1 MTNKLIFLCVLV
13 LLELNLKAQRLTL
26 DDLIVVQKSDL
37 AELTAF
43 LGNKGWEFY
52 SSKLPTTNDYGEISF
67 VHSKQEYEEKAAA
80 WIHILFDDSLSTR
93 VLYQTGSREVYQAF
107 QNKVAAYGMEENS
120 QSVADGSISTAYTG
134 KNYALIMTHTTTDDF
149 NRPVYV
155 FSLWEKRDYLI
166 DKLLKSLKED
176 K

>member
-1 MTNKLIFLCVLV
+1 MTNKLIFLSVFV
-13 LLELNLKAQRLTL
+13 LLALNIKAQRLTL
-26 DDLIVVQKSDL
+26 DDLIVVQKADL

-43 LGNKGWEFY
+43 LGNKGWEFHA
-52 SSKLPTTNDYGEISF
+52 SKLPADNSYGEISF
-67 VHSKQEYEEKAAA
+67 AHSKQEYEEKAAA

-93 VLYQTGSREVYQAF
+93 VLYQTASREVYQAF
-107 QNKVAAYGMEENS
+107 QNKVAAYGMEEDS
-120 QSVADGSISTAYTG
+120 QTVANGSISTAYTG
-134 KNYALIMTHTTTDDF
+134 KNYALIVTHTTTDDY

-166 DKLLKSLKED
+166 DKLLQSLKEN